1 MAAANSGSN
10 FEPIDRSSTGVQGTP
25 RETPQGQP
33 RDGPKRIY
41 SHRDFSGNYPWTS
54 PDIRPDVFSLR
65 SRSVAETHQLVF
77 LVVDENTDS
86 RQLLTQTL
94 ARKFPNSIL
103 HEARDGDAAIA
114 LVKRVAF
121 SAIISHRTYDY
132 DGETL
137 VALFRRLN
145 PAVPIVM
152 VSGYDRA
159 ERARTAGANAFL
171 NYDKWL
177 MIGTVVSKVLA
188 TPANAARDKLLIVG
202 DELAESPT

>member
-1 MAAANSGSN
+1 M
-10 FEPIDRSSTGVQGTP
+10 
-25 RETPQGQP
+25 
-33 RDGPKRIY
+33 
-41 SHRDFSGNYPWTS
+41 
-54 PDIRPDVFSLR
+54 RPDVLTLR
-65 SRSVAETHQLVF
+65 SRSVAENHQLAF

-94 ARKFPNSIL
+94 ARKFPNAIL
-103 HEARDGDAAIA
+103 HEARDGDTAIA

-159 ERARTAGANAFL
+159 ERAKAAGANAFL

-188 TPANAARDKLLIVG
+188 TPAKAVGEMLIVG